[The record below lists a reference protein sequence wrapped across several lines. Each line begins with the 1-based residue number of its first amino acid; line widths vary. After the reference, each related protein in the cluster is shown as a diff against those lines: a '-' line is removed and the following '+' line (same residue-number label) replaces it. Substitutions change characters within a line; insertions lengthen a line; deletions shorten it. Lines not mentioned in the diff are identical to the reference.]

1 MADLGA
7 GKIAFD
13 LVTPTAL
20 AISEQVD
27 MVVVP
32 GAEGDIGVLPGHTPL
47 ITTLR
52 PGLVDVHNDGRITE
66 SLFVSGGFAEATP
79 ERCTVLAESV
89 IAVADVSAA
98 DADSRVNAARDA
110 LAGAGADEKAAAE
123 AELRAAEALAR
134 AVAMRRGAAA

>member
-13 LVTPTAL
+13 LVTPTRL
-20 AISEQVD
+20 AITEMVD

-52 PGLVDVHNDGRITE
+52 PGLVDIHNNGRVTE
-66 SLFVSGGFAEATP
+66 SLFVTGGFAEATP

-89 IAVADVSAA
+89 EPLADVTRA
-98 DADSRVNAARDA
+98 DAEARLAAARDA
-110 LAGAGADEKAAAE
+110 LATAGEAEKAAAE
-123 AELRAAEALAR
+123 VGLRTAEAFAQ
-134 AVAMRRGAAA
+134 AVAMRRGA

>member
-1 MADLGA
+1 
-7 GKIAFD
+7 
-13 LVTPTAL
+13 
-20 AISEQVD
+20 

-52 PGLVDVHNDGRITE
+52 PGLVDIHNDGRITE

-89 IAVADVSAA
+89 VAVADVSAA
-98 DADSRVNAARDA
+98 DADARVSAARDA
-110 LAGAGADEKAAAE
+110 LAGAGADEKTAAE
-123 AELRAAEALAR
+123 AELRVAEALTQ
-134 AVAMRRGAAA
+134 AVAMRRGAAT